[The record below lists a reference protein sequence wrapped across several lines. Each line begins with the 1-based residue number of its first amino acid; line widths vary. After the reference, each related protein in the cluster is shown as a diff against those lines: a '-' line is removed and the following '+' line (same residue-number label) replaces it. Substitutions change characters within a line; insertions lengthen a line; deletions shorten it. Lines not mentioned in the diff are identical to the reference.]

1 MHRHLRTFLGKMEFM
16 EFSRLCKPCVNLL
29 LKAHIDWLAREQALE
44 GALVVGQEKEG

>member
-1 MHRHLRTFLGKMEFM
+1 M

-44 GALVVGQEKEG
+44 GTLVVGQEKEG